1 MYKSTKL
8 LVRSLIEGGFVKIF
22 LIKSLV
28 WKSCHV
34 LHEGRVVS
42 ALGLRDA
49 LGLLPVISRDWLQYV
64 EQEARQ
70 CDTLPQV
77 QKMCRLD
84 LNNLRLKLVT
94 DIT

>member
-34 LHEGRVVS
+34 QHEGMVVS

-49 LGLLPVISRDWLQYV
+49 LGLLPVISRDWLQCV
-64 EQEARQ
+64 EQESRQ
-70 CDTLPQV
+70 GDTLPHV
-77 QKMCRLD
+77 QEMCRLD
-84 LNNLRLKLVT
+84 LNNSSAQT
-94 DIT
+94 